1 MTRKL
6 EWGGPPHQPT
16 KRPYRDTFLV
26 YGVLAVIVVIVAWV
40 TGGSLGRAVVVALIF
55 FGAATLWNV
64 YRLRTRKQGDA
75 EDAGADNGDRQ

>member
-26 YGVLAVIVVIVAWV
+26 YGALSVIVVLVAWL
-40 TGGSLGRAVVVALIF
+40 TGGSLARAVVVAVAF
-55 FGAATLWNV
+55 FGAASLWNV
-64 YRLRTRKQGDA
+64 YRLRTRKDADDGAPGD
-75 EDAGADNGDRQ
+75 DGDLA

>member
-6 EWGGPPHQPT
+6 EWGGPPHQPA

-26 YGVLAVIVVIVAWV
+26 YGALALVVVLVAWL
-40 TGGSLGRAVVVALIF
+40 TGGSLGRAIVVALAF

-64 YRLRTRKQGDA
+64 YRLRTRKDRDGD
-75 EDAGADNGDRQ
+75 DAGADGDRS